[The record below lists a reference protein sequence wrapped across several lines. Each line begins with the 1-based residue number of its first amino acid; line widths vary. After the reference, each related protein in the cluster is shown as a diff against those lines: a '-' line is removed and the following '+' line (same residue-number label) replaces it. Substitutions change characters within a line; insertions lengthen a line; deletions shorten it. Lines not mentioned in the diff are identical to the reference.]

1 MLFGLTPPFGAGAR
15 RRTTDTSGAAPY
27 VSQYDAQRLPSSIS
41 AQRRTVQRRKPKIRS
56 ILSGF
61 PFKTPYLRWLLYP
74 ALNAMG
80 ADAKIVTTVTAVVK
94 RRSRK
99 IVA

>member
-1 MLFGLTPPFGAGAR
+1 MLVLAGR
-15 RRTTDTSGAAPY
+15 FKIKTGS
-27 VSQYDAQRLPSSIS
+27 
-41 AQRRTVQRRKPKIRS
+41 KIRS